1 MSYTSARATAVR
13 MLAKYG
19 RAMTLRSSVSSG
31 TAWDPTITNTDTAI
45 TGVMLEYAAHE
56 LQSVG
61 SSITATDLVQKS
73 DKKVLTSATATPQM
87 KLIDG
92 GITYEIISVKPLH
105 PGDTVIMSEIQA
117 RKT

>member
-1 MSYTSARATAVR
+1 MSYTRARATAVR

-31 TAWDPTITNTDTAI
+31 TSWDPTITDTDAAI
-45 TGVMLEYAAHE
+45 TGVMLEYDAHE
-56 LQSVG
+56 QVG
-61 SSITATDLVQKS
+61 LIQAS

-92 GITYEIISVKPLH
+92 GITYEIISIKPLQ